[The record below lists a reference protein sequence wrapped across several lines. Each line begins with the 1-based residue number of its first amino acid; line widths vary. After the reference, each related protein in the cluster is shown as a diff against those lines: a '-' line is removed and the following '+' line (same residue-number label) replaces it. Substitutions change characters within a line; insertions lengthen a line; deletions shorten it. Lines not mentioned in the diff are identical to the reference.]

1 VDTIASPQLI
11 CLMGAECTGKTT
23 LTQVLAAHLGCP
35 WVPEYLRDFCDE
47 QGRIPVQSEQA
58 QIMRSQFER
67 EQQVLGQ
74 APSGCAY
81 VLCDTAPLL
90 TAVYSAHYFSDHS
103 LLECAHVLHQRYAL
117 TLLLDSDLEWVADG
131 IQRDSATARR
141 AVHTLIQHELQAR
154 RHPVIEIGG
163 VGDARLRAAIDAV
176 DTLLS

>member
-1 VDTIASPQLI
+1 MASPQLI
-11 CLMGAECTGKTT
+11 CLMGAECTGKTS
-23 LTQVLAAHLGCP
+23 LAQALAHHLGGP

-47 QGRIPVQSEQA
+47 QGRVPVQAEQA

-67 EQQVLGQ
+67 EQQVLAQ

-117 TLLLDSDLEWVADG
+117 TLLLNPDLDWAADG
-131 IQRDSATARR
+131 VQRDSASARQT
-141 AVHTLIQHELQAR
+141 VHTLLQHELQAQ
-154 RHPVIEIGG
+154 RHPMIEVGG
-163 VGDARLRAAIDAV
+163 VGEARLAAAINAV
-176 DTLLS
+176 ETLLS